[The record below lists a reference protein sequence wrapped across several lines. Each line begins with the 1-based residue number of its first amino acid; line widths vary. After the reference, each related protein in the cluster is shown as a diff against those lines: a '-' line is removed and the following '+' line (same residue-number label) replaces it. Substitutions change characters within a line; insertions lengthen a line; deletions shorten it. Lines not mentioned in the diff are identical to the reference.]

1 VFIPI
6 VKLAI
11 AAAAVESLAKIATYA
26 LPDSATAEAL
36 WPRHRPPQP
45 IILQPDAAPSPPAGR
60 IGICDVKA

>member
-1 VFIPI
+1 VFISI
-6 VKLAI
+6 AKLAI

-45 IILQPDAAPSPPAGR
+45 IILQPGTIATGGR